1 MADQSPYAQLTGTW
15 QFWVAASGTTMTAL
29 DASPSGSWTAVGK
42 TDGDQ
47 SYSWVGALTAFLDN
61 HATGPRKHT
70 RPEEGFTVTM
80 TLVDLTLESLATTL
94 SMASGAVA
102 AGTSG
107 ALTTKSLPLRRG
119 FVPNRF
125 ALLARGGAL
134 VASNTMSPY
143 GAWPGQIYIPQGVFN
158 GEPVATFSKGG
169 RPGIETI
176 FTAEYDDT
184 QSAGYE
190 FGRLIVQSA

>member
-1 MADQSPYAQLTGTW
+1 MADQTPYAQLTGTW
-15 QFWVAASGTTMTAL
+15 QFWVAAAGTTMTAL
-29 DASPSGSWTAVGK
+29 DASPSGSWTALGA

-47 SYSWVGALTAFLDN
+47 NYSWVGALTALMDN
-61 HATGPRKHT
+61 HATGPRKHI
-70 RPEEGFTVTM
+70 RPEEGFTIGM
-80 TLVDLTLESLATTL
+80 TLVNLTLESLASVL
-94 SMASGAVA
+94 SMASSTVA
-102 AGTSG
+102 GGTSG
-107 ALTTKSLPLRRG
+107 ALTTKEIPLRRG

-143 GAWPGQIYIPQGVFN
+143 GAWPGQFYIPQGVFD
-158 GEPVATFSKGG
+158 GEPTEAFSKGG
-169 RPGIETI
+169 RPGVAAV

-190 FGRLIVQSA
+190 FGQLIVQSA

>member
-15 QFWVAASGTTMTAL
+15 QFWVAAAGTAMTAL
-29 DASPSGSWTAVGK
+29 DGTPSGSWTALGA

-47 SYSWVGALTAFLDN
+47 VMSWVGALTAFMDN
-61 HATGPRKHT
+61 HATGPRKHI
-70 RPEEGFTVTM
+70 RPEEGFTVSM
-80 TLVDLTLESLATTL
+80 TIVELTLESMAASL
-94 SMASGAVA
+94 SMAA
-102 AGTSG
+102 ASVVTGTSG
-107 ALTTKSLPLRRG
+107 ALDTKSIPLRRG

-125 ALLARGGAL
+125 ALLGRGGAL

-158 GEPVATFSKGG
+158 GEPGMTFGKSG
-169 RPGIETI
+169 RPGIATV

-190 FGRLIVQSA
+190 FGQLIVQSA